1 MEPSFKITQHF
12 EEASGDEFCPQAP
25 PRYKRKVKIRGVA
38 NLNLE
43 NISNNDFTHQN
54 DIFFRTDSLQNLAE
68 ETESIKGR
76 RRIYPISHEILDSF
90 HLLMT
95 RVEGGGHTGLWSL
108 VRWHLG
114 PNFGKFESWFKV
126 LMFVVY
132 KHSW

>member
-76 RRIYPISHEILDSF
+76 RRITLSHTRYWILF
-90 HLLMT
+90 I
-95 RVEGGGHTGLWSL
+95 
-108 VRWHLG
+108 
-114 PNFGKFESWFKV
+114 F
-126 LMFVVY
+126 
-132 KHSW
+132 